1 MEGSPTLAVFRDHGS
16 DDYAKVVKGHE
27 LSRIMKYF
35 PSKFV
40 LSMMFLFSFLS
51 GLVPCLYTIFLGEF
65 TTIGSRGGHFID
77 DISKSCINLV
87 FVLIAHLLVSF
98 VSYALK
104 FYNVPL
110 FKFRLRKALFDNL
123 IKQSMTFYDKNS
135 TGLLISR
142 ISEDVIVIQRTFL
155 ELLFDVVLNLT
166 FSLAGLVISIVTCWK
181 AGLVAMCAIPV
192 IFIVFFLAELYVD
205 KVWRKFNDTTTLTAT
220 KAEEVISQFR
230 TVKSFDCEMEEYE
243 KYKRGLNSIHSLFK
257 KASIAHG
264 VKHSISTLTLY
275 GMLTGV
281 CYYAAYLIVHDD
293 NSLEVGDFMVL
304 VSNLVYLT
312 MGFTQISTF
321 IDEYKKGIISASK
334 VLDLIDYKPDTD
346 IYEGN
351 SLSNVEGKIEFH
363 NVGFRY
369 QGNNEWAVKNL
380 SLSINAG
387 ETVALVG
394 ESGCGKTTTLSLLQ
408 RFYEIEEGQI
418 TIDGVDIK
426 TLSQEYLRSQ
436 IAVVPQT
443 PVLFSM
449 SVADNIR
456 YACTDKTEDDIKAAA
471 QISNADDFIMELNEK
486 YDTMVQQNS
495 LSGGQKQRLC
505 IARAVL
511 VNAPI
516 LLLDEATAA
525 LDTESEHLVQNS
537 IEKFRKGKTVIIVA
551 HRLSTVLNA
560 DRIYVF
566 KGGSIIETG
575 KHEELLAK
583 GGEYTELI
591 KFQLQ

>member
-1 MEGSPTLAVFRDHGS
+1 MEGSPTLNVFRDHGS
-16 DDYAKVVKGHE
+16 DDYSKVVRGHE

-35 PSKFV
+35 PSKFT
-40 LSMMFLFSFLS
+40 LLMMFLFSFLS

-65 TTIGSRGGHFID
+65 TTIGSRGGDFID
-77 DISKSCINLV
+77 DISKSCLKMV
-87 FVLIAHLLVSF
+87 YVLIAHLFVSF

-110 FKFRLRKALFDNL
+110 FKFRLRKSLFDNL
-123 IKQSMTFYDKNS
+123 VKQNIAFFDERA
-135 TGLLISR
+135 TGFLLSR

-166 FSLAGLVISIVTCWK
+166 FSLAGLVISIITSWK
-181 AGLVAMCAIPV
+181 VGLVAMCAIPV
-192 IFIVFFLAELYVD
+192 IFVVFFIAELYVD
-205 KVWRKFNDTTTLTAT
+205 KVWRQFNDSTTSTAT

-230 TVKSFDCEMEEYE
+230 TVKSFDCEMEEYT
-243 KYKRGLNSIHSLFK
+243 KYYKGLNSIHSLFK
-257 KASIAHG
+257 TASVAHG
-264 VKHSISTLTLY
+264 LKHSLSTLTLY

-281 CYYAAYLIVHDD
+281 SYYAAYLIVHEND
-293 NSLEVGDFMVL
+293 SMEIGDFMVL

-334 VLDLIDYKPDTD
+334 ILDLIDFEPATD
-346 IYEGN
+346 IYEGESLN
-351 SLSNVEGKIEFH
+351 SIEGKIEFD

-369 QGNNEWAVKNL
+369 KTNNEWAVKNL
-380 SLSINAG
+380 SFIINPG
-387 ETVALVG
+387 ETVAFVG

-408 RFYEIEEGQI
+408 RFYEIEEGKI
-418 TIDGVDIK
+418 TIDGYDIK

-443 PVLFSM
+443 PVLYSM
-449 SVADNIR
+449 SVSDNIR
-456 YACTDKTEDDIKAAA
+456 FANTEAKEEDIIKAS
-471 QISNADDFIMELNEK
+471 QISNAHDFIMELNDK
-486 YDTMVQQNS
+486 YDTLVQQNS

-516 LLLDEATAA
+516 LLLDEATAS
-525 LDTESEHLVQNS
+525 LDTESEHLVQSS
-537 IEKFRKGKTVIIVA
+537 IDQFKKGKTVIIVA
-551 HRLSTVLNA
+551 HRLATVLNA
-560 DRIYVF
+560 DKIFVF
-566 KGGSIIETG
+566 KNGSIIETG
-575 KHEELLAK
+575 THEELLAK
-583 GGEYTELI
+583 GGEYSELI
-591 KFQLQ
+591 KYQLQ